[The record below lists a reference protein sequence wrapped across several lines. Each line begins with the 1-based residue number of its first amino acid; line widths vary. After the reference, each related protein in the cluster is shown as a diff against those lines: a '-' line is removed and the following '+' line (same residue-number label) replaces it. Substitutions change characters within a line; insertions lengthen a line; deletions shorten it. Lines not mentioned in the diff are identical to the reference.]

1 MTDEER
7 FRTVFGQLG
16 RVTAYARRR
25 GSRDPEALAAEA
37 LTIAWRRLDDVPR
50 DDPLPWLYRTAR
62 NLLLAERRDASRPGD
77 VPEQTAPAAEPS
89 LLEPALAHAL
99 RALSPTDREA
109 LLLIAWEDL
118 TPSQAAKALGVAAPA
133 FRVRLLRARRRF
145 RALLA
150 DDVSTL
156 SRLEVEEA

>member
-1 MTDEER
+1 MRDEER
-7 FRTVFGQLG
+7 FRAVFGHLG

-25 GSRDPEALAAEA
+25 GSRDPEGLAAEA
-37 LTIAWRRLDDVPR
+37 MTIAWRRLDAVPQ

-62 NLLLAERRDASRPGD
+62 NLLLAERRDTSTPGD
-77 VPEQTAPAAEPS
+77 VPEPAAPAVEPT
-89 LLEPALAHAL
+89 LLDPALAQAL

-109 LLLIAWEDL
+109 LLLVAWEDL
-118 TPSQAAKALGVAAPA
+118 TPAQAAKALGLAAPA

-150 DDVSTL
+150 ADASPLT
-156 SRLEVEEA
+156 RLEVEEA